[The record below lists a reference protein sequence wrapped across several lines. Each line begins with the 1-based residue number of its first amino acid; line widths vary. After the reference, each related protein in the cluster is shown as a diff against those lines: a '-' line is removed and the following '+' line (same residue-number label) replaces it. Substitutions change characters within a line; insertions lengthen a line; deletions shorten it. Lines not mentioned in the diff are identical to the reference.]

1 MELNLEEI
9 LKCFEKETNSI
20 SSLKELEELKQKYL
34 SKKKGVVVNLLKEI
48 PKLSQEEKKIFGPKI
63 NELKEKIEIKVK
75 GLEELLL
82 KKEEEEKRLKKF
94 IDVTVPGIKPSFGML
109 HPVTLIRRKVEE
121 IFINLG
127 YSVEDAPEI
136 EEEWYN
142 FTALNMPQDHP
153 ARDSHDTFY
162 LKTPYLLRTHT
173 SNVQI
178 RTMLKRKPPMLVL
191 APGRVFRRDDSPR
204 HSPMFHQIEGFGIG
218 NPMNFS
224 HFKATLSHFL
234 TELFG
239 KNIEIRFRPS
249 FFPFTEPSAEV
260 DVSCIFCQKKGCR
273 VCSYS
278 GYIEILGSGMIHPQ
292 VLRNVNVDP
301 EKWMGFAFGMGID
314 RICML
319 LYGIPNIRML
329 FESDLRVLRQFK

>member
-1 MELNLEEI
+1 MELDLEGIEKKFEEDLNSVTSLKNLED
-9 LKCFEKETNSI
+9 
-20 SSLKELEELKQKYL
+20 LKQKYI
-34 SKKKGVVVNLLKEI
+34 SKKKGIIPEVLKEI
-48 PKLSQEEKKIFGPKI
+48 PKLSPEEKRNYGPKI
-63 NELKEKIEIKVK
+63 NSLKNKIENKI
-75 GLEELLL
+75 EELEIFLK
-82 KKEEEEKRLKKF
+82 KKEEEEEKLRNY
-94 IDVTVPGIKPSFGML
+94 IDVTAPGMEPSAGML
-109 HPVTLIRRKVEE
+109 HPVTMVRRRVEE
-121 IFINLG
+121 IFIQMG

-142 FTALNMPQDHP
+142 FTALNMPEDHP
-153 ARDSHDTFY
+153 ARDTHDTFY

-178 RTMLKRKPPMLVL
+178 RTMLRKKPPFLVL

-204 HSPMFHQIEGFGIG
+204 HSPMFHQIEGFGVS
-218 NPMNFS
+218 NPFNFS
-224 HFKATLSHFL
+224 HFRATLSHFL
-234 TELFG
+234 MKLFG
-239 KNIEIRFRPS
+239 ENTEVRFRPS

-260 DVSCIFCQKKGCR
+260 DVSCLFCRKKGCM
-273 VCSYS
+273 VCSNS
-278 GYIEILGSGMIHPQ
+278 GYIEILGAGMIHPQ
-292 VLRNVNVDP
+292 VLRNVNIDP